1 MQRWKVNID
10 EANEFLTDEN
20 NPKPSLILLDINL
33 PRMVAVE
40 FLKALNSDYL
50 LKQIPVIVLISSEED
65 KDAARNYKIDAVD
78 YILKPF
84 SYKQFIEAIRALNI
98 HWVLRETEENGDK

>member
-1 MQRWKVNID
+1 
-10 EANEFLTDEN
+10 
-20 NPKPSLILLDINL
+20 
-33 PRMVAVE
+33 MVAVE
-40 FLKALNSDYL
+40 FLKTLNSDYL

-84 SYKQFIEAIRALNI
+84 SYKQFVEAIRALNI
-98 HWVLRETEENGDK
+98 HWALSGAEDKW